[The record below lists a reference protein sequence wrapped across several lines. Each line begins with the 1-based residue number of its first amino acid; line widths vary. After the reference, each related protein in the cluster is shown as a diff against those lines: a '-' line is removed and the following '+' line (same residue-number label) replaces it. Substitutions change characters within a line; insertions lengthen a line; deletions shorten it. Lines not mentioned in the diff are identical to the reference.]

1 MTMIL
6 NSPDMLMNISM
17 QQREDGQ
24 IGATQ
29 AMNILD
35 ELNDDEETIKQQ
47 NPSANLSMVNV
58 NGERNGSMNNS
69 MLNMS
74 SNRGL
79 NTTMNFIKSYFKIY
93 IVQRKIIK

>member
-29 AMNILD
+29 GMNILD